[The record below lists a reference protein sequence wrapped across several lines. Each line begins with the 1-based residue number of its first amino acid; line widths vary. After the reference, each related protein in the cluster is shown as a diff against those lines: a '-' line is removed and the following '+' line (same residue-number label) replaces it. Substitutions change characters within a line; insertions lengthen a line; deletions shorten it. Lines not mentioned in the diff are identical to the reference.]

1 MSIGPLN
8 GFAPFAGMIRPDAPQ
23 PPAAAP
29 ARSGAT
35 GFGARVAGAIDDLAA
50 AQAKAAESAKAFE
63 MGLETDLASVMVDQQ
78 ISSLGFQFALNV
90 RNKAL
95 GAYRDIMNMPW
106 RRCAARSVRPCAWAT
121 NRRSGGPFRPS

>member
-1 MSIGPLN
+1 MSVGPVN
-8 GFAPFAGMIRPDAPQ
+8 GFAPFAGVIRPEAPQ
-23 PPAAAP
+23 APQAQPAAP
-29 ARSGAT
+29 EGVKGP
-35 GFGARVAGAIDDLAA
+35 GFGARVAGAVDDLAA

-95 GAYRDIMNMPW
+95 GAYRDIMNMP
-106 RRCAARSVRPCAWAT
+106 V
-121 NRRSGGPFRPS
+121 